1 MPLITLVAIVAAGA
15 LAVFVLMRVCRL
27 RLRAQFMV
35 LCGLGLS
42 IGFIFLALVELSRF
56 SVTLGI
62 LLISIVFVASLS
74 LFRYFIEA
82 STRKKRT
89 KTCRTVL
96 STSSES
102 AFAKL
107 VSRQVSKAIIGG
119 VLVHL
124 G

>member
-1 MPLITLVAIVAAGA
+1 
-15 LAVFVLMRVCRL
+15 
-27 RLRAQFMV
+27 MV

-74 LFRYFIEA
+74 LFIEA
-82 STRKKRT
+82 STRKRRT